1 MSQTT
6 QAAKDSQIDTLIA
19 DNTTEDITP
28 DDVRTVLKALNDKTT
43 ETGITAHAGGGQGSA
58 TALTEM
64 YSQIDTCASDGDSV
78 KLLTAEAGFRQI
90 VFNNTSNNV
99 SIFPQSGEY
108 INGTLNAEIQIAAG
122 QTTIFECVSTGK
134 WIATNLVVTTSALTG
149 NGTAANPLDYNGAI
163 TPTVSGGIVQKFAFK
178 VSLTAAQIKTA
189 NSVPIDVGLP
199 ASGAGYYYRVTAFD
213 MKINYG
219 TIQFTSEVL
228 AIRPTAS
235 IEDYQFLNQNLQ
247 VDGNSFIA
255 GAQAGI
261 STIGSGSPKNI
272 VENDTLSIS
281 ADADSA
287 VGDSTIDCYITVEK
301 VKL

>member
-99 SIFPQSGEY
+99 SIFPQSGEM
-108 INGTLNAEIQIAAG
+108 INGVTDDEITLFPGNVIY
-122 QTTIFECVSTGK
+122 FDCPSTGK
-134 WIATNLVVTTSALTG
+134 WFYLN
-149 NGTAANPLDYNGAI
+149 TAI
-163 TPTVSGGIVQKFAFK
+163 
-178 VSLTAAQIKTA
+178 
-189 NSVPIDVGLP
+189 
-199 ASGAGYYYRVTAFD
+199 
-213 MKINYG
+213 
-219 TIQFTSEVL
+219 
-228 AIRPTAS
+228 
-235 IEDYQFLNQNLQ
+235 
-247 VDGNSFIA
+247 
-255 GAQAGI
+255 
-261 STIGSGSPKNI
+261 
-272 VENDTLSIS
+272 
-281 ADADSA
+281 
-287 VGDSTIDCYITVEK
+287 
-301 VKL
+301 